1 MQVSLRPKLTLNRLI
16 YLLSFLGIYGTPYWV
31 QRLVPAHYIVAGT
44 TVLRL
49 VQDVRAG
56 RFRRDRL
63 KHRLQEAAFTA
74 VAGWAVWLRVRAPLG
89 PLGLLPLPRCA
100 RGRMPA
106 AGLTGPL
113 YAPPPSPQA
122 SRTISTLIL
131 VAQWVL
137 WARARF

>member
-1 MQVSLRPKLTLNRLI
+1 MQVSLRPKLTLNRVI

-31 QRLVPAHYIVAGT
+31 QRLVPAHYIVAAT

-63 KHRLQEAAFTA
+63 KHRLQEAAFAA
-74 VAGWAVWLRVRAPLG
+74 VAGWAVWLRVRA
-89 PLGLLPLPRCA
+89 GLLSLLHARLPVLPSAGWPLHRPV
-100 RGRMPA
+100 PS
-106 AGLTGPL
+106 L
-113 YAPPPSPQA
+113 PPPTPTT